1 MGIEEHSVDNREAL
15 HDKTSLGKGPLPTS
29 SLLPPLRGPRMFA
42 KYLPLRA
49 AKSTLTA
56 SEATGP
62 YLGRKHWYA
71 FLLSPLWVCLL
82 IALVVR
88 VWLVVHTNGVIDG
101 DEALVG
107 IQAERVLH
115 GDFPT
120 YFYGQAYMGSL
131 EVYLI
136 AIIFAMVGPSVWA
149 LRAEP
154 IILSLLVV
162 WLTWKLAAALADAA
176 HLPFYARQYFMTIAA
191 LTAAILPLYD
201 TVIETRTYGGYI
213 ETFVLMLLLLL
224 SAFHLTRRW
233 FAGAPYAELAWRWAG
248 IGLLIDLGLWIY
260 PLIAPAIL
268 AVGLWI
274 AAKCVAEIVSRR
286 PVVSRRGGG
295 GEDMGRGRLR
305 RPRPVHLTSTPH
317 PQGDASVPSQ
327 HHPTPA
333 PTDNS
338 PTQGISTKSGLLKEL
353 LLALAA
359 IPAAILG
366 FTPALIWGAT
376 HQWVNVAY
384 ILNLGGGGISRHRL
398 GLILKV
404 TQSYATCVAPRI
416 ISGAVPLENSML
428 TALHWT
434 LAFFGTFCIFAT
446 VGLIALSYIWR
457 RPALVRIRQLAGLP
471 TLFAASTALAFCISS
486 ASVFSLLGCTNDDA
500 GRYATPFMLSLPFF
514 FATMFTVASMYLYER
529 HEQREQRERAAQ
541 AREQAGS
548 SPRPF
553 SSGTPSR
560 LALLG
565 QGLLLVLLLAYLGTQ
580 AWTYGLTN
588 AGHTYQS
595 NYCTAAPANNDP
607 IVAYLQQQHI
617 RYFWASNLLAYPL
630 VFKANNSIIGADPL
644 PLIHPRIAINRIP
657 SYTDAVLHADRPS
670 ILVLIQHND
679 PYPLLLR
686 LLDNRNVTY
695 QKAIFPAEPGFD
707 ILVVTPLSRTV
718 SPLESKDFDIFYC
731 YPK

>member
-1 MGIEEHSVDNREAL
+1 MSIEEHSLDNPKKAQPSLEKQNVVASPAGARSYKTAL
-15 HDKTSLGKGPLPTS
+15 PVPWRDPGRDKS
-29 SLLPPLRGPRMFA
+29 
-42 KYLPLRA
+42 
-49 AKSTLTA
+49 
-56 SEATGP
+56 GP
-62 YLGRKHWYA
+62 YI
-71 FLLSPLWVCLL
+71 SPLWLCLL
-82 IALVVR
+82 IALAVR

-107 IQAERVLH
+107 IQAERLLH
-115 GDFPT
+115 GNFPA
-120 YFYGQAYMGSL
+120 YFYGQPYMGSL

-136 AIIFAMVGPSVWA
+136 AIIFALVGPSVWA

-154 IILSLLVV
+154 VILSMLVV
-162 WLTWKLAAALADAA
+162 WLTWKLAAAFADAA
-176 HLPFYARQYFMTIAA
+176 HLPPYARQYFMTIAA

-201 TVIETRTYGGYI
+201 VVIETRTYGGYI

-233 FAGAPYAELAWRWAG
+233 FGGASYTELAWRWAG
-248 IGLLIDLGLWIY
+248 TGLLIGLGLWIY

-274 AAKCVAEIVSRR
+274 AMKCVGEIVSRR
-286 PVVSRRGGG
+286 AVASRS
-295 GEDMGRGRLR
+295 
-305 RPRPVHLTSTPH
+305 RPRPVPTPH
-317 PQGDASVPSQ
+317 PQGDASVPSPLN
-327 HHPTPA
+327 PTPA
-333 PTDNS
+333 PTDKALV
-338 PTQGISTKSGLLKEL
+338 PAISSISGLLKEL

-359 IPAAILG
+359 IPAAIPG

-376 HQWVNVAY
+376 HQWANVAY

-428 TALHWT
+428 TALHWP
-434 LAFFGTFCIFAT
+434 LVFFGTFCIFAT
-446 VGLIALSYIWR
+446 VGLIALSYMWR
-457 RPALVRIRQLAGLP
+457 RPALVRVRQLAGLP
-471 TLFAASTALAFCISS
+471 TLFAASTALAFCTSS

-514 FATMFTVASMYLYER
+514 FATMFTVASMYLYAQ

-541 AREQAGS
+541 AREHTDN

-560 LALLG
+560 LTLLG

-580 AWTYGLTN
+580 TWTYSLTD

-595 NYCTAAPANNDP
+595 NYCTAGPANNDP

-657 SYTDAVLHADRPS
+657 SYTDAVLHADRPTM
-670 ILVLIQHND
+670 LVLIRHND
-679 PYPLLLR
+679 AYPLLLR

-695 QKAIFPAEPGFD
+695 QKAIFPSEPGFD

-731 YPK
+731 APR